1 MTEFDY
7 LVVGGGTAGCIVAA
21 RLAEDPAVSVGL
33 VEWGPSDEHEPRARS
48 IRRWAEMLEGE
59 YDLDYRSVPQERGN
73 SGIRQ
78 ARLRILGYRPETNTR
93 SSSSICYLHPAQRG
107 RANLHVLLQTRA
119 LRLIL
124 DGGDRAAGV
133 LVRAGDGP
141 AAESATAEIWARR
154 EVVVCAGAIDSPRLL
169 QLSGIGPA
177 AVLGAAGVDVRVDL
191 PGVGAN

>member
-78 ARLRILGYRPETNTR
+78 ARLR
-93 SSSSICYLHPAQRG
+93 SW
-107 RANLHVLLQTRA
+107 
-119 LRLIL
+119 
-124 DGGDRAAGV
+124 AA
-133 LVRAGDGP
+133 AP
-141 AAESATAEIWARR
+141 
-154 EVVVCAGAIDSPRLL
+154 PRT
-169 QLSGIGPA
+169 P
-177 AVLGAAGVDVRVDL
+177 
-191 PGVGAN
+191 